1 MCSCECYVLLTLW
14 FSATPSPTNAAM
26 LVIPTIYIYM
36 LVADLLFFCFL
47 ESAGESYK
55 YVVGVFLVRNAAGK
69 ACMCV
74 CGGI

>member
-1 MCSCECYVLLTLW
+1 
-14 FSATPSPTNAAM
+14 
-26 LVIPTIYIYM
+26 M